1 MNRLVLQI
9 KRKVFQFKL
18 QGIIAD
24 MKFYVNNIY
33 NEIPYENE
41 DGEIIDEVIG
51 ARTKLKNAL
60 NKLTDKIDSDKR

>member
-24 MKFYVNNIY
+24 MKFYVNNTY
-33 NEIPYENE
+33 AEAAYEHE
-41 DGEIIDEVIG
+41 DGEIIDEIIG

-60 NKLTDKIDSDKR
+60 NKLTNKIDSDER